1 MKPENIIRVRL
12 NMARQLASE
21 TKEAIEKLEKQ
32 LVATRERLEL
42 TFLWHETFAQALE
55 WALDDGTIKEG

>member
-32 LVATRERLEL
+32 LKNGPQKRAVLHRV
-42 TFLWHETFAQALE
+42 
-55 WALDDGTIKEG
+55 

>member
-32 LVATRERLEL
+32 LTAIRERLE
-42 TFLWHETFAQALE
+42 WHETFAEALE
-55 WALDDGTIKEG
+55 WALDDGTIKEGKQ